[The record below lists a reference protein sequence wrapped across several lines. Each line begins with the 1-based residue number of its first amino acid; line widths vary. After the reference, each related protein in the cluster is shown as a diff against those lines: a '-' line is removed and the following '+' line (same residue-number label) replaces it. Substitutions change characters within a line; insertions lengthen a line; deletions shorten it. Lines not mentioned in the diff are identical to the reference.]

1 MMQLINRRGGKL
13 ISSEKQLT
21 AESPEKKYAESHRE
35 TLVHGLSGS
44 LRLTLANSAVKMYL
58 CNMSN

>member
-1 MMQLINRRGGKL
+1 MFV
-13 ISSEKQLT
+13 SSLSVQQFYPTGLT
-21 AESPEKKYAESHRE
+21 AENTEKKYAESHRE